1 VSEQAPSGAHPGTV
15 ANTLDDASIHLWW
28 LPWQRGQGRSPLLGL
43 LAAYL
48 AIPPAEV
55 RLESGAHGR
64 PALAA
69 PAAALDFNWSHSA
82 NRAVVALARR
92 LPRLGVDVEYPRAGR
107 DCLALARRFFSLPE
121 YEQLEQLAPTARQ
134 RAFVQLWTAKEAVLK
149 AHGRGLAYGLDRVTF
164 TLAGASVR
172 ARQFAGPVGRADTWQ
187 LRHWPLPD
195 AAWATLAWQGGAR
208 EVRHF
213 TPASPELFA
222 PGTVPRSVGSPQP

>member
-1 VSEQAPSGAHPGTV
+1 L
-15 ANTLDDASIHLWW
+15 LDEASIHIWW
-28 LPWQRGQGRSPLLGL
+28 LPWERRAGRAPLLAL

-48 AIPPAEV
+48 DMPPSDVHLACG
-55 RLESGAHGR
+55 RHGR

-69 PAAALDFNWSHSA
+69 PAAALGFNWSHSGK
-82 NRAVVALARR
+82 RAVVALSRH
-92 LPRLGVDVEYPRAGR
+92 LPRLGVDVEYPRVRR
-107 DCLALARRFFSLPE
+107 DGLALARRFFAASE
-121 YEQLEQLAPTARQ
+121 YHQLEQLDAAARHE
-134 RAFVQLWTAKEAVLK
+134 AFVQLWTAKEAVLK

-164 TLAGASVR
+164 TLAGAGAR
-172 ARQFAGPVGRADTWQ
+172 ARQFAGSVGGADTWQ